1 MIFTYSLTRHQVKMV
16 QLDRLQPIPNLEGTI
31 PELAQ
36 AGINTVLS
44 IAGSSGGGNQGWEI
58 PVLPTL

>member
-1 MIFTYSLTRHQVKMV
+1 MV
-16 QLDRLQPIPNLEGTI
+16 QLDRLQPTPNLEGTI

-44 IAGSSGGGNQGWEI
+44 IAGSSGGGNQ
-58 PVLPTL
+58 T